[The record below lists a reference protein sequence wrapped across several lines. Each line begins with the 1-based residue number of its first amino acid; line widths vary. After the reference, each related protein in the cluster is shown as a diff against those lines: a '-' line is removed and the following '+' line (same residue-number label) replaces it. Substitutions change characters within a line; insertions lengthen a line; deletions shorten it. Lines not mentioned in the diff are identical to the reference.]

1 MKNFFE
7 NLPALKLN
15 GGGIIGS
22 IIAPILFLLLLS
34 QHPGYLSSGGD
45 TPNVITLF
53 FAISYLISLT
63 VCIVFIIFGFSFYTF
78 MTSQAFIII
87 IGLITMGIGYA
98 VGTMVY
104 SICVKIASR
113 RSNKIS

>member
-1 MKNFFE
+1 MKNYFE
-7 NLPALKLN
+7 NLPGLKLN

-45 TPNVITLF
+45 TPSIITLF
-53 FAISYLISLT
+53 FGMSYFISLI
-63 VCIVFIIFGFSFYTF
+63 VCIVFIVFGFSFYTF
-78 MTSQAFIII
+78 MTGQSFIII

-98 VGTMVY
+98 VGTMFY
-104 SICVKIASR
+104 TIGVKIASR
-113 RSNKIS
+113 RSEK

>member
-1 MKNFFE
+1 MKNYFE

-45 TPNVITLF
+45 TPGVITLF
-53 FAISYLISLT
+53 FAMSYLISLI
-63 VCIVFIIFGFSFYTF
+63 VCSIFIFFGFSAYTF
-78 MTSQAFIII
+78 MAGQSFIII
-87 IGLITMGIGYA
+87 IGLITMGIGYF
-98 VGTMVY
+98 VGTLVY
-104 SICVKIASR
+104 TIGVKIASK
-113 RSNKIS
+113 RS